1 MIHDVQLFSYA
12 STQMRKPMGQGHKV
26 ETQTSLALFL
36 DQEIKPPVWENPQ
49 DGLVIVCHSLEGE
62 VPPAFEE
69 ACHAWNLASRGG
81 VLLIPKIAYTEEI
94 PSSVHI
100 RIEWGNY
107 PNPQRPYEVG
117 RTVNHIRERRGR
129 QWIEGSD
136 IILQKNPKINAHL
149 DEMGRQRQ
157 LYATF
162 LHEIG
167 HALGLEHTQEPVSIM
182 FHKSLQNVVFTPED
196 TAQLHRLYPPC
207 SLFGTGE

>member
-1 MIHDVQLFSYA
+1 MIRDVQLSSYT
-12 STQMRKPMGQGHKV
+12 STHVRKPLIQGHKV
-26 ETQTSLALFL
+26 ESQTALASF
-36 DQEIKPPVWENPQ
+36 DGSETKPPVWENPQ
-49 DGLVIVCHSLEGE
+49 EGLMILCHSIEGE
-62 VPPAFEE
+62 VSSAFEE
-69 ACHAWNLASRGG
+69 ACDAWNLASRGG
-81 VLLIPKIAYTEEI
+81 VLLIPQVAYTEDL
-94 PSSVHI
+94 PSIVHI

-117 RTVNHIRERRGR
+117 RTVNHIRKRLDR

-149 DEMGRQRQ
+149 DELGRQRQ

-207 SLFGTGE
+207 